1 MIKKFFIINFI
12 IFIQFSLLN
21 KSFANFRIIA
31 SVNEEII
38 TNFDVLKESRYLKV
52 LNPNLQNFEQRK
64 LQMLAKE
71 SLIKQIIKKK
81 EISKFINL
89 DSENPFLDEYLK
101 NLITKLGYK
110 TIKDFNNV
118 LLESETYSLEDV
130 RYKIKIE
137 LFWNELIFDK
147 YNDQVSI
154 NREKLIEKINS
165 MKNKEKK
172 EFFLSE
178 IVFKKK
184 IDETIEQSIAKIRK
198 SIDEIGFNNSANIYS
213 ISESSKYGG
222 KIGWVNEDSLSKKIY
237 ENIINLENNEYSNV
251 MNLNNNLV
259 ILKVEDHRIVKNTVD
274 KKKELERLIQ
284 IEKNNKLVKFS
295 RIYFNKVKIQYQINE
310 K

>member
-1 MIKKFFIINFI
+1 M
-12 IFIQFSLLN
+12 
-21 KSFANFRIIA
+21 
-31 SVNEEII
+31 
-38 TNFDVLKESRYLKV
+38 
-52 LNPNLQNFEQRK
+52 
-64 LQMLAKE
+64 
-71 SLIKQIIKKK
+71 
-81 EISKFINL
+81 

>member
-12 IFIQFSLLN
+12 IFIQFLLN

-31 SVNEEII
+31 SVNEII

-71 SLIKQIIKKK
+71 SLIKQIIKK

-137 LFWNELIFDK
+137 LFWNELIF
-147 YNDQVSI
+147 
-154 NREKLIEKINS
+154 
-165 MKNKEKK
+165 
-172 EFFLSE
+172 
-178 IVFKKK
+178 
-184 IDETIEQSIAKIRK
+184 
-198 SIDEIGFNNSANIYS
+198 
-213 ISESSKYGG
+213 
-222 KIGWVNEDSLSKKIY
+222 
-237 ENIINLENNEYSNV
+237 
-251 MNLNNNLV
+251 
-259 ILKVEDHRIVKNTVD
+259 
-274 KKKELERLIQ
+274 
-284 IEKNNKLVKFS
+284 
-295 RIYFNKVKIQYQINE
+295 
-310 K
+310 

>member
-1 MIKKFFIINFI
+1 M
-12 IFIQFSLLN
+12 
-21 KSFANFRIIA
+21 
-31 SVNEEII
+31 
-38 TNFDVLKESRYLKV
+38 
-52 LNPNLQNFEQRK
+52 
-64 LQMLAKE
+64 
-71 SLIKQIIKKK
+71 
-81 EISKFINL
+81 
-89 DSENPFLDEYLK
+89 
-101 NLITKLGYK
+101 
-110 TIKDFNNV
+110 
-118 LLESETYSLEDV
+118 LESETYSLEDV

-237 ENIINLENNEYSNV
+237 ENIINLKNNEYSNV
-251 MNLNNNLV
+251 MNLNNNFV

-274 KKKELERLIQ
+274 KKRT
-284 IEKNNKLVKFS
+284 
-295 RIYFNKVKIQYQINE
+295 
-310 K
+310 

>member
-81 EISKFINL
+81 EISKLINL

-137 LFWNELIFDK
+137 LF
-147 YNDQVSI
+147 
-154 NREKLIEKINS
+154 
-165 MKNKEKK
+165 
-172 EFFLSE
+172 
-178 IVFKKK
+178 
-184 IDETIEQSIAKIRK
+184 
-198 SIDEIGFNNSANIYS
+198 G
-213 ISESSKYGG
+213 
-222 KIGWVNEDSLSKKIY
+222 
-237 ENIINLENNEYSNV
+237 
-251 MNLNNNLV
+251 MN
-259 ILKVEDHRIVKNTVD
+259 
-274 KKKELERLIQ
+274 
-284 IEKNNKLVKFS
+284 
-295 RIYFNKVKIQYQINE
+295 
-310 K
+310 